1 MQVERM
7 EQARR
12 IIGPESYPW
21 LHLHDLD
28 AAWWWLTVALAAAPS
43 ALDLRVL
50 SVLCENA
57 LDACAPALLIG
68 AQAAGYPLERVMA
81 ERLAGAY
88 ERRYGK
94 GTRRYLPA
102 RLVSTVQKL
111 SRPPVS

>member
-1 MQVERM
+1 MQADRR

-12 IIGPESYPW
+12 IIQSESYPW
-21 LHLHDLD
+21 LHIHDLD

-50 SVLCENA
+50 ATLCENA

-68 AQAAGYPLERVMA
+68 AHAAGYPLERVMA
-81 ERLAGAY
+81 ERLARAY
-88 ERRYGK
+88 ERRYGR

-102 RLVSTVQKL
+102 RLAVTARGL
-111 SRPPVS
+111 FRPSAT